1 MDFEFSELLQGQAMQ
16 TWIRIMQWVWVFAI
30 LWISFML
37 LRNGFDDLNDI
48 IRSRYATAS
57 ERWQAR
63 IRRITRTLALLLAAL
78 FGATSFALPFW
89 FQGAILIFFWNQFFS
104 GTS

>member
-16 TWIRIMQWVWVFAI
+16 TWILIMQWVWVFAI

-37 LRNGFDDLNDI
+37 LRNGYDDLNDI
-48 IRSRYATAS
+48 IRSRYATTQ

-63 IRRITRTLALLLAAL
+63 TRRVTRTFALLGAAL

-89 FQGAILIFFWNQFFS
+89 FQGAILIFIWNQAT
-104 GTS
+104 GG

>member
-1 MDFEFSELLQGQAMQ
+1 MDFELSELLQGQAMQ

-30 LWISFML
+30 AWISFML

-48 IRSRYATAS
+48 IRSRYATQA

-63 IRRITRTLALLLAAL
+63 TKRVTRVLALMGAAL

-89 FQGAILIFFWNQFFS
+89 FQGAILIFFWGQMT
-104 GTS
+104 GG